1 MIIDRILGAISLF
14 NVILTIII
22 PTSYKVEQIKI
33 NNRAQTIYTLS
44 IETENP
50 NIQFKNILSHD
61 LLFGVEPTSEI
72 VKQGEGIFGV
82 NGMFY
87 DEFGVPYG
95 LLIIDGKVVSMDSIH
110 TPTVTITKDGYVAL
124 EEIDITGHVI
134 GNNEIIPLDGTNCVV
149 LDEEWVLFDR
159 VYGDT
164 TRVKRQSMN
173 YLIEGDEVIKIIATD
188 QPVSLEQSDYVLTQV
203 TDNEEPVFNVGDP
216 IDIQFDISN
225 HDGGEIAEAFQTGG
239 WLVNNGQIVAKAY
252 EPFIGYT
259 TGLNPRTLIGM
270 TEDRKLIFKVVDGRN
285 PGISLG
291 VSGYEAAQLMVDEG
305 CVVAAYLDGG
315 ASSTMIING
324 EVVNQ
329 PSKGVEREV
338 AHAIIIKIKDF
349 AISKFIKT
357 SAIFGY

>member
-1 MIIDRILGAISLF
+1 MVIDRILGALSLF
-14 NVILTIII
+14 NVMLMIII
-22 PTSYKVEQIKI
+22 PTTYKVEHIKI

-50 NIQFKNILSHD
+50 NIQFQNILSHN

-72 VKQGEGIFGV
+72 VKEGEGIFGV

-95 LLIIDGKVVSMDSIH
+95 LLIMDGKVVNMDSIH

-124 EEIDITGHVI
+124 EEIDITGR
-134 GNNEIIPLDGTNCVV
+134 IISNHKTITLDGTNCAV
-149 LDEEWVLFDR
+149 LDEEWVLFDQ

-164 TRVKRQSMN
+164 TRVERQSMN
-173 YLIEGDEVIKIIATD
+173 YLIKGYKVIKVIATN
-188 QPVSLEQSDYVLTQV
+188 QPVNLEQSDYVLTQV
-203 TDNEEPVFNVGDP
+203 TDSEELAFKVGDLV
-216 IDIQFDISN
+216 DIQFDISN
-225 HDGGEIAEAFQTGG
+225 HEGDEIIEAFQTGG
-239 WLVNNGQIVAKAY
+239 WLVKQGKIVAKEF

-270 TEDRKLIFKVVDGRN
+270 TEDKNLIFKVVDGRN

-291 VSGYEAAQLMVDEG
+291 VTGYEAAQLMIDEG
-305 CVVAAYLDGG
+305 CEMAAYLDGG

-324 EVVNQ
+324 KVVNQ
-329 PSKGVEREV
+329 PSKGMEREV

-349 AISKFIKT
+349 TMKRFVKN
-357 SAIFGY
+357 SAIFDY